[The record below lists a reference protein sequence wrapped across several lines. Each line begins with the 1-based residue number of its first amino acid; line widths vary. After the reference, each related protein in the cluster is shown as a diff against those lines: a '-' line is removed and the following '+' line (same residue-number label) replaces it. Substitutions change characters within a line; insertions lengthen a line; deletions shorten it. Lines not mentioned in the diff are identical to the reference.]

1 MDTADSAGI
10 TMATKYGIAN
20 ELIAQVEPMSRD
32 NNIDPADAYEATI
45 VMLVQA
51 MKEAKGPDYVRG
63 VLQYEMDSLGSGGV
77 YEIAR
82 GGGHS

>member
-1 MDTADSAGI
+1 MS
-10 TMATKYGIAN
+10 KYSIAN
-20 ELIAQVEPMSRD
+20 ELVATAREKAEAAGLDSTDVH
-32 NNIDPADAYEATI
+32 EATL

-51 MKEAKGPDYVRG
+51 LKESRG
-63 VLQYEMDSLGSGGV
+63 AQNTRGILQYEIDSLGSGGV

>member
-1 MDTADSAGI
+1 MS
-10 TMATKYGIAN
+10 KYSIAN
-20 ELIAQVEPMSRD
+20 ELVAAAQERAEAAGLD
-32 NNIDPADAYEATI
+32 TADVHEATL

-51 MKEAKGPDYVRG
+51 LKESRGPQTTRG
-63 VLQYEMDSLGSGGV
+63 ILQYEIDSLGSGGV

>member
-1 MDTADSAGI
+1 
-10 TMATKYGIAN
+10 MASKYGIAN
-20 ELIAQVEPMSRD
+20 DLIAQVSPLAAEHSLD
-32 NNIDPADAYEATI
+32 SADVHEATI

-51 MKEAKGPDYVRG
+51 LKEAKGPDYVRG
-63 VLQYEMDSLGSGGV
+63 ILQYEMDSLGSGGV

>member
-1 MDTADSAGI
+1 MTSKYA
-10 TMATKYGIAN
+10 MANA
-20 ELIAQVEPMSRD
+20 LIEQIESQSGEHKL
-32 NNIDPADAYEATI
+32 DPQDVAEATL

-51 MKEAKGPDYVRG
+51 LKKSKGADYTRG

>member
-1 MDTADSAGI
+1 MS
-10 TMATKYGIAN
+10 KYSIAN
-20 ELIAQVEPMSRD
+20 ELVAAAAEKASAEGLDEVDVQ
-32 NNIDPADAYEATI
+32 EATL

-51 MKEAKGPDYVRG
+51 LKASKGPRDIRG
-63 VLQYEMDSLGSGGV
+63 ILQYEIDSLGSGGV

>member
-1 MDTADSAGI
+1 
-10 TMATKYGIAN
+10 MASKYGIAN
-20 ELIAQVEPMSRD
+20 DLIAQIEPLAGE
-32 NNIDPADAYEATI
+32 NNLEPADVHEATI

-51 MKEAKGPDYVRG
+51 LKDAKGPDFVRSI
-63 VLQYEMDSLGSGGV
+63 LQYEMDSLGSGGV

>member
-1 MDTADSAGI
+1 MF
-10 TMATKYGIAN
+10 
-20 ELIAQVEPMSRD
+20 
-32 NNIDPADAYEATI
+32 EATI

-51 MKEAKGPDYVRG
+51 LKEAKGPDHVRG
-63 VLQYEMDSLGSGGV
+63 ILQYEMDSLGSGGV